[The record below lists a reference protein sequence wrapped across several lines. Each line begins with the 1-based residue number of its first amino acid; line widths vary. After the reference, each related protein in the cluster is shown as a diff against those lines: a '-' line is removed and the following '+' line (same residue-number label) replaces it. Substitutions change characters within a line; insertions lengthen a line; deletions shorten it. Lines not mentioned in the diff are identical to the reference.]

1 MEIKIN
7 NLLAI
12 NLILIKG
19 GVIIKIGI
27 IVHSQT
33 NNTYSVAEKLQEKLQ
48 ESYDVKLERVDMVG
62 GNKPQGKD
70 IQIENPPEVTE
81 YDALVFGSP
90 VHAFSLAPAMK
101 IYLEQISS
109 LEDKKVALYVTKSLP
124 FNFTGGT
131 RAIGQMKKICQS
143 KGANIVGTDIVV
155 WRGDI
160 NRKIDDLIQ
169 KFSVIF

>member
-1 MEIKIN
+1 M
-7 NLLAI
+7 
-12 NLILIKG
+12 
-19 GVIIKIGI
+19 KIGI

-33 NNTYSVAEKLQEKLQ
+33 NNTYSVAEKLQGKLQ
-48 ESYDVKLERVDMVG
+48 EAGNDVKIEKVNMVG

-70 IQIENPPEVTE
+70 IQIENPPEVAG

-101 IYLEQISS
+101 IYLEQIPS
-109 LEDKKVALYVTKSLP
+109 LQDKKVALFVTKGVPSKW
-124 FNFTGGT
+124 TGGS
-131 RAIGQMKKICQS
+131 RAIGQMKKICES
-143 KGANIVGTDIVV
+143 KGGAIVGTDIVV

-160 NRKIDDLIQ
+160 DKKIAELIR